1 MWIPV
6 AIFSGSKKNIY
17 FEIYKAS
24 QNHGNPHV
32 FCSSTHFP
40 PLFPRSLPGVAPR
53 SLKHNAGTAG
63 TAVAFP
69 TAKGEDTA
77 EARQAAKVSHEKR
90 EKQAAKVR
98 LMEVGS
104 VGSAVLARVIPVI
117 RCYKY

>member
-1 MWIPV
+1 M

-32 FCSSTHFP
+32 FCSSTIFHHF
-40 PLFPRSLPGVAPR
+40 SLDLCPGLHRAR
-53 SLKHNAGTAG
+53 CSNAGTAG

-69 TAKGEDTA
+69 TAKGADTA

-104 VGSAVLARVIPVI
+104 VGSAVMARVIPVI